1 MTSAIPVAAAL
12 AANPQR
18 MVFIDVAR
26 SLAILIALAAHAV
39 TVFGVWPAVPPG
51 LAKAAGNALFYT
63 ATPTFFLLFGVMLEL
78 VQVRRRERDGA
89 LAVTRSLG
97 LRAGQCWLGLLLGML
112 CAWLGGR
119 LASSQ
124 LPDALLNLID
134 TPNSGILRFYTAAML
149 LCIPV
154 VICRPRLGPAM
165 PLALVGAIWIGA
177 TLLPLLPWPSTASRW
192 GFLCGFLVAHP
203 PTWSAG
209 SLWHNLSVV
218 FMGMVLGHHMRNR
231 TQAGLVPLGGTP
243 LHILVLVCLFGI
255 ALSAWTLGAL
265 ELARGYLGTGRYL
278 RSTCHPAYFLI
289 SSLCALALIWLAQ
302 LRYPLSTTMAQVRL
316 PILALGR
323 HPLLAFAV
331 GCAALNLIPPDRA
344 TPPLLGILSVALFL
358 TGIVLL
364 ARLADTWTPR
374 RSGR

>member
-12 AANPQR
+12 AINPQR
-18 MVFIDVAR
+18 MAFIDVAR
-26 SLAILIALAAHAV
+26 SFAILAALAAHAV
-39 TVFGVWPAVPPG
+39 TVFGVWPTVPPG

-89 LAVTRSLG
+89 LAVSRSLG
-97 LRAGQCWLGLLLGML
+97 LRAGQCWLGLLLGIF

-119 LASSQ
+119 LASHQ

-154 VICRPRLGPAM
+154 VIWRPRLGPAL
-165 PLALVGAIWIGA
+165 PLALIGTIWIGA
-177 TLLPLLPWPSTASRW
+177 ILLPLLPWPSAASRW
-192 GFLCGFLVAHP
+192 GFLCSFLVAHP
-203 PTWSAG
+203 PIWSAG

-218 FMGMVLGHHMRNR
+218 FLGMFLGHHMRTR
-231 TQAGLVPLGGTP
+231 AKAGLVPLGGAP
-243 LHILVLVCLFGI
+243 LHILVLVCLLGI
-255 ALSAWTLGAL
+255 ALSACTLGAL
-265 ELARGYLGTGRYL
+265 ELARGYLGTGRQL

-289 SSLCALALIWLAQ
+289 STLSALGLIWLAQ
-302 LRYPLSTTMAQVRL
+302 LFYPLKTTLVQVQL

-323 HPLLAFAV
+323 HSLLAFAS
-331 GCAALNLIPPDRA
+331 GCAALNLIRPDRHL
-344 TPPLLGILSVALFL
+344 PPWLGIISVALFL
-358 TGIVLL
+358 TGVVLL
-364 ARLADTWTPR
+364 ARLADSWTTR
-374 RSGR
+374 RSLA